1 AEAGGV
7 TSGPCRFVGVR
18 SLLFV
23 PLPVPFPAA
32 PPGAFLGCAP
42 FARVS
47 SSRRSRVLA
56 VGRSAGG
63 AAIRRGGSAVCRVPR
78 RGGRALVRECARGG
92 VAGGVRGGRRPVGRL
107 LPRRVRACGGSH
119 TGRRCTAGGCGPQH
133 ACLTACA
140 GSHWARSRCLR
151 RIRRTGRGAGR

>member
-1 AEAGGV
+1 EEVEQGGAGNDGGDRTHGPLDEQIDGPGEQGEDEEPEHHEADRAEARAQQSDARQQCAQRSPADEAGEGLAEAGGV
-7 TSGPCRFVGVR
+7 TAGTCRFVGVR
-18 SLLFV
+18 WLLFV

-63 AAIRRGGSAVCRVPR
+63 AAICRGGSAVCRVPR
-78 RGGRALVRECARGG
+78 RGGRALVRE
-92 VAGGVRGGRRPVGRL
+92 
-107 LPRRVRACGGSH
+107 
-119 TGRRCTAGGCGPQH
+119 
-133 ACLTACA
+133 
-140 GSHWARSRCLR
+140 
-151 RIRRTGRGAGR
+151 